1 MPSSP
6 AMTRGYPNDWIELYN
21 TTEDSIDI
29 SGWFLSNKGA
39 TELDLMNYQ
48 IPDETIIPSDDYV
61 VFTQNDHFCACFTL
75 SKNGDCVY
83 LSYAVDKGGHL
94 TGFRQQEDFDASEC
108 NVSFGRH
115 LKSTGTYNFVA
126 MSSSTYELPNA
137 APKVGPI
144 VISEIMYHPDW
155 LNGSNYNNDEF
166 EYIEL
171 YNTSLDEDVTLF
183 DASTNTPWKFTQG
196 IDYTFSTDSP
206 VTIPAGECIVIVK
219 NPDAFSVRYPAV
231 SSSIIYGP

>member
-61 VFTQNDHFCACFTL
+61 VFTQNDHFGACFTL

-83 LSYAVDKGGHL
+83 LSSAVDTGGHL
-94 TGFRQQEDFDASEC
+94 TRRRISTLR
-108 NVSFGRH
+108 NVMFLLVVTSR
-115 LKSTGTYNFVA
+115 
-126 MSSSTYELPNA
+126 
-137 APKVGPI
+137 APVRI
-144 VISEIMYHPDW
+144 
-155 LNGSNYNNDEF
+155 
-166 EYIEL
+166 
-171 YNTSLDEDVTLF
+171 TL
-183 DASTNTPWKFTQG
+183 W
-196 IDYTFSTDSP
+196 
-206 VTIPAGECIVIVK
+206 
-219 NPDAFSVRYPAV
+219 R
-231 SSSIIYGP
+231 